1 MRSENLISEMIPTDL
16 DVVRIGSSGNLT
28 LFGAER
34 KDLYHFVSYDTHSG
48 IRQYHIPQY
57 RIANAISLAADNTE
71 EALMQPLSDGLSLL
85 TQRKGPLGLLTGDVC
100 FLLDGSKSE
109 PLAARML
116 HAGKI
121 LNTARRRVANKN
133 GVYTLA
139 GAKTNAGNPVS
150 SKSRGLIE
158 GIAFERSMLRRLSA
172 TKTFGVYS
180 AFCTHRDFPCALRR
194 ESCLQEM
201 VEAHFDCYDAIPPS
215 EDFLQ
220 IAMTV
225 QDTLFPYKIW
235 GVDSKMPVARAI
247 SALVVVVSKLDPVQ
261 RTQWV
266 LLNGMHGGSLFL
278 QLAVLSGIITYDD
291 YRQFQTQDY
300 QPGSREDQSLRSTTS
315 YIELF
320 GELGSAGP
328 E

>member
-1 MRSENLISEMIPTDL
+1 
-16 DVVRIGSSGNLT
+16 
-28 LFGAER
+28 
-34 KDLYHFVSYDTHSG
+34 
-48 IRQYHIPQY
+48 
-57 RIANAISLAADNTE
+57 
-71 EALMQPLSDGLSLL
+71 
-85 TQRKGPLGLLTGDVC
+85 
-100 FLLDGSKSE
+100 
-109 PLAARML
+109 
-116 HAGKI
+116 
-121 LNTARRRVANKN
+121 
-133 GVYTLA
+133 
-139 GAKTNAGNPVS
+139 
-150 SKSRGLIE
+150 
-158 GIAFERSMLRRLSA
+158 
-172 TKTFGVYS
+172 
-180 AFCTHRDFPCALRR
+180 
-194 ESCLQEM
+194 
-201 VEAHFDCYDAIPPS
+201 
-215 EDFLQ
+215 
-220 IAMTV
+220 MTV